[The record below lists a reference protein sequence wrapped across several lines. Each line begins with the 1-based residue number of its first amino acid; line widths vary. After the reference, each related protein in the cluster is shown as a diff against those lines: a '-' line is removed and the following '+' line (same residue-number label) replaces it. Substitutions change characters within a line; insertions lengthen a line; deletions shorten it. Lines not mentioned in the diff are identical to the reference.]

1 MMFEAMAFKVCP
13 IHIKLS
19 TSNFK
24 LKKALSLCDSAFTHI
39 VKKVKLWY
47 DVERNMVF

>member
-19 TSNFK
+19 ISNFK
-24 LKKALSLCDSAFTHI
+24 LQTQKG
-39 VKKVKLWY
+39 V
-47 DVERNMVF
+47 VFMRQRLFLLP